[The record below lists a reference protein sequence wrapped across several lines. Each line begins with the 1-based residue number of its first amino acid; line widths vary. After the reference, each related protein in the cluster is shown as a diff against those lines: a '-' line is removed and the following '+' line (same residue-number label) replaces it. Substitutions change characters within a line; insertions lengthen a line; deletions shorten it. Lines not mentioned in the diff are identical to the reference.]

1 MTTIEFMQGNAACC
15 EGALATGCTF
25 FGGNPI
31 TPSTEI
37 AEQMAL
43 KMPKRGGVFIQMEDE
58 IASIGAVIGKTGE
71 GRYDGYLIGGVQKRC
86 KF

>member
-1 MTTIEFMQGNAACC
+1 MQGNAACC
-15 EGALATGCTF
+15 EGALAAGCTF
-25 FGGNPI
+25 FGGYPI

-58 IASIGAVIGKTGE
+58 IASIGAVIGASWTEARRGE
-71 GRYDGYLIGGVQKRC
+71 YIFHRFPFFL
-86 KF
+86 